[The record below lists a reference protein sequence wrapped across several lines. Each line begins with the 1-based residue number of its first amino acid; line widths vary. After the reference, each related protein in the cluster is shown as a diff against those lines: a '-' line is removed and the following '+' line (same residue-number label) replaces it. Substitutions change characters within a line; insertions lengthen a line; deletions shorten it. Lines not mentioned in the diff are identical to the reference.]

1 MPRRDARPS
10 DRLLRSLLA
19 TAVELAE
26 AAGAELE
33 RRATRG
39 PRRDVRRKGEGDFV
53 TAVDVRLERSI
64 RREIAARHPDHGF
77 LGEESGASR
86 PDARFQWVIDPIDG
100 TSNFAQG
107 LPIYA
112 VAVACLHDRDPI
124 AAAVWSAPN
133 AARFAAARGLGAWF
147 DGRRLRSGDLP
158 LDDAAVVGAQWL
170 RGAHESKLLRALA
183 ASGARVRVFGSTVTQ
198 ICDVAA
204 GRLLANV
211 QTQGRIW
218 DVAAPFLIAKEAG
231 CSVTDWRGAPILPF
245 PDLATDRHYPSLIAP
260 PRAHARLRELLRGPS
275 ARTRR

>member
-1 MPRRDARPS
+1 MVRRDSRPT
-10 DRLLRSLLA
+10 DRLLKSLLA
-19 TAVELAE
+19 TAVELADT
-26 AAGAELE
+26 AGAELE
-33 RRATRG
+33 RRATTG

-53 TAVDVRLERSI
+53 TAIDVRLERSI
-64 RREIAARHPDHGF
+64 RRALEERHPDHGF
-77 LGEESGASR
+77 LGEESGAAR
-86 PDARFQWVIDPIDG
+86 PDAQFQWVIDPIDG

-107 LPIYA
+107 LPVYA
-112 VAVACLHDRDPI
+112 VAVACLHDRDPV
-124 AAAVWSAPN
+124 AAAVWAAPN

-147 DGRRLRSGDLP
+147 DGRRLRSRDLA

-170 RGAHESKLLRALA
+170 RGAHESRLLRALA

-218 DVAAPFLIAKEAG
+218 DVAAPFLIAEEAG
-231 CSVTDWRGAPILPF
+231 CSVTDWKGTPILPF

-260 PRAHARLRELLRGPS
+260 PRAHARLRELLA
-275 ARTRR
+275 ARAAQRRR